1 MFYAQLIYRSVLK
14 ATIFIGCFVLM
25 SFLIPYKADAA
36 IINVSSIPALQSAI
50 NSAAPGDVIVL
61 ADNIYLNNTINIST
75 SNITVRAA
83 TPGGVILNGSNSITI
98 SGNNVSFS
106 GFQFTSG
113 SISGMV
119 ITVTGNYV
127 LLTQLNF
134 NGYSAQKYINL
145 QGQYD
150 EVSYCNFENKPTSAP
165 QGNLIH
171 IAPNGSVPNYAKIR
185 YCSFKN
191 MPGAGGDNGNE
202 CIRIANGAQSTYL
215 CRTIVEFCYFENT
228 GDGDSEAISVKSR
241 ENTLRFNTFRNNQN
255 AMMVFRNG
263 NDNVAYGNFFIAA
276 GGIRV
281 KEANNIFC
289 YNNYFENAG
298 VGGTMNAVS
307 YVYVSPN
314 LKNINFLHNT
324 FVECGLIDLSSGAT
338 NNTWANNIFKKSSG
352 NIFTGS
358 SSGIAWAGNI
368 YHGSLGISI
377 PSEMT
382 NTDPLLAMN
391 SENYY
396 GLSSSSPAINNSS
409 SSYPAILD
417 IANIDDD
424 PSLSFDISGQSRPV
438 GKTEKDAGSD
448 EYTTGN
454 TTNHPLVLSEVGPS
468 YLGGPGGATKQDQTI
483 TFTSLPSKVYGDAD
497 FNPGATASSG
507 LPVSYTSSNT
517 AVATIVNG
525 NIHITGAG
533 SSSIT
538 AKQAGNANYNAAPDI
553 SQTLTVAKANQSIT
567 FNPLPN
573 KNAGDADFN
582 PGATASS
589 GLPASYTSSNT
600 AVATI
605 VNGNIHIVG
614 AGTSIITAS
623 QAGNTNYNAATDVIQ
638 TLTVTVPVVYNF
650 APTSTTILSGTLN
663 SGTYGNL
670 ATNNSSYYVVRS
682 TTSGTRKTDWYG
694 STTISQPTSSVT
706 KLTINYD
713 GRNSANKT
721 QVLYLYNWVTGS
733 WTQIESRN
741 VSTSDVLITNS
752 QTAPANYISTS
763 GEIRLRVFSSGG
775 NKNYT
780 TSGDW
785 LQFTIETS
793 NTAKTMAAPSI
804 TVLEMKRPEF
814 GIYPN
819 PASKNILVQ
828 YRLNKEENV
837 QLAIF
842 NLNGQLVRQ
851 LMINQ
856 KQNQGDYNKSF
867 VVSDLTDGV
876 YIVRFSA
883 GNLNKSIK
891 IVVLK

>member
-1 MFYAQLIYRSVLK
+1 MYQLRSMLHNILK
-14 ATIFIGCFVLM
+14 AVFITVCLFIVNT
-25 SFLIPYKADAA
+25 FLPLKADAA

-50 NSAAPGDVIVL
+50 NSASPGDIIVL
-61 ADNIYLNNTINIST
+61 ANNTYLNNTINITT
-75 SNITVRAA
+75 SNITIRAS
-83 TPGGVILNGSNSITI
+83 TSGGVFLNGSNSITI
-98 SGNNVSFS
+98 SGNNVTFS

-113 SISGMV
+113 SITGMV
-119 ITVTGNYV
+119 ITVPGNNN

-150 EVSYCNFENKPTSAP
+150 EVSYCNFENKPASAP

-215 CRTIVEFCYFENT
+215 CRTIVEYCYFENT

-263 NDNVAYGNFFIAA
+263 NDNVAYGNFFIGA

-298 VGGTMNAVS
+298 VGGTMNAVT

-368 YHGSLGISI
+368 YQGSLGISI
-377 PSEMT
+377 PSGMT
-382 NTDPLLAMN
+382 NTDPLLTIN

-396 GLSSSSPAINNSS
+396 GLSSLSPAINNSS
-409 SSYPAILD
+409 PAYPDILD
-417 IANIDDD
+417 IAGIDDD
-424 PSLSFDISGQSRPV
+424 PSLFFDISGQSRSV
-438 GKTEKDAGSD
+438 VKTEKDAGCD
-448 EYTTGN
+448 EYTTGS
-454 TTNHPLVLSEVGPS
+454 TTNHPLVLSEAGPS
-468 YLGGPGGATKQDQTI
+468 YLGGPGGTIKQDQTI
-483 TFTSLPSKVYGDAD
+483 TFTSLLSKVYGDAD

-507 LPVSYTSSNT
+507 LTVSYTSSNT
-517 AVATIVNG
+517 SVATIVNS

-533 SSSIT
+533 SSNIT
-538 AKQAGNANYNAAPDI
+538 AKQTGDINYNAAADV
-553 SQTLTVAKANQSIT
+553 SQTLTIAKANQSIT
-567 FNPLPN
+567 FNPLPS
-573 KNAGDADFN
+573 KNVGDADFD

-589 GLPASYTSSNT
+589 GLTVSYSSSNT
-600 AVATI
+600 SVATN

-614 AGTSIITAS
+614 PGTSSITAS
-623 QAGNTNYNAATDVIQ
+623 QVGNTNFIAATNVIQ
-638 TLTVTVPVVYNF
+638 TLTVTAPAVYSYT
-650 APTSTTILSGTLN
+650 PISTTILSGTLN
-663 SGTYGNL
+663 SGNYGNL
-670 ATNNSSYYVVRS
+670 ATNNSSYYVVNS
-682 TTSGTRKTDWYG
+682 TTSGVRKTDWYG
-694 STTISQPTSSVT
+694 SITIIQPPASVT

-733 WTQIESRN
+733 WAQIDSRN
-741 VSTSDVLITNS
+741 VSNTDVLITNS
-752 QTAPANYISTS
+752 QTSPANYISLA
-763 GEIRLRVFSSGG
+763 GEIRLRVYISGG
-775 NKNYT
+775 NKNFT

-785 LQFTIETS
+785 LLFTVETS
-793 NTAKTMAAPSI
+793 SAAKAIAAPSI
-804 TVLEMKRPEF
+804 TIQEKKQPEF

-819 PASKNILVQ
+819 PVSKNMIVQ

-837 QLAIF
+837 QLTLF
-842 NLNGQLVRQ
+842 NLNGQLVKK
-851 LMINQ
+851 LIHYQ
-856 KQNQGDYNKSF
+856 KQTSGDYNKTF
-867 VVSDLTDGV
+867 DISDLHVGF
-876 YIVRFSA
+876 YIARFLA
-883 GNLNKSIK
+883 GSFSMSMKLVI
-891 IVVLK
+891 LK

>member
-1 MFYAQLIYRSVLK
+1 
-14 ATIFIGCFVLM
+14 M
-25 SFLIPYKADAA
+25 S
-36 IINVSSIPALQSAI
+36 
-50 NSAAPGDVIVL
+50 
-61 ADNIYLNNTINIST
+61 
-75 SNITVRAA
+75 
-83 TPGGVILNGSNSITI
+83 
-98 SGNNVSFS
+98 
-106 GFQFTSG
+106 
-113 SISGMV
+113 
-119 ITVTGNYV
+119 
-127 LLTQLNF
+127 
-134 NGYSAQKYINL
+134 
-145 QGQYD
+145 
-150 EVSYCNFENKPTSAP
+150 
-165 QGNLIH
+165 
-171 IAPNGSVPNYAKIR
+171 
-185 YCSFKN
+185 
-191 MPGAGGDNGNE
+191 GAGGDNGNE

-263 NDNVAYGNFFIAA
+263 NDNVAYGNFFIRA

-314 LKNINFLHNT
+314 LKNINFIHNT

-338 NNTWANNIFKKSSG
+338 NNTWANNIFKKNSG

-377 PSEMT
+377 PSGMT
-382 NTDPLLAMN
+382 NTDPLLAIN

-396 GLSSSSPAINNSS
+396 GVSSSSPAINNSS

-424 PSLSFDISGQSRPV
+424 PTLSFDISGQSRPV
-438 GKTEKDAGSD
+438 VKTEKDAGCD
-448 EYTTGN
+448 EFTTVN

-468 YLGGPGGATKQDQTI
+468 YLGGPGGTIKQDQTI
-483 TFTSLPSKVYGDAD
+483 TFTLLPSKVYGDAE

-507 LPVSYTSSNT
+507 LPVSYTSSNA
-517 AVATIVNG
+517 AVCTIVNG

-538 AKQAGNANYNAAPDI
+538 AKQTGNANYNAAPDV

-582 PGATASS
+582 PGAAASS
-589 GLPASYTSSNT
+589 GLTVAYSSSNT

-614 AGTSIITAS
+614 AGTSFITAS

-638 TLTVTVPVVYNF
+638 TLTVTAPVVYNY
-650 APTSTTILSGTLN
+650 APISTTILSGTFN
-663 SGTYGNL
+663 SGTYANL
-670 ATNNSSYYVVRS
+670 ATNNSSHYVVSS
-682 TTSGTRKTDWYG
+682 TISGTRKTDWYG
-694 STTISQPTSSVT
+694 STIISQPASSVI

-713 GRNSANKT
+713 GKNSTNKT

-733 WTQIESRN
+733 WTQIDSRS
-741 VSTSDVLITNS
+741 VATSDVLITNS
-752 QTAPANYISTS
+752 QTAPANYISTI
-763 GEIRLRVFSSGG
+763 GEIRLRVLSSGG

-785 LQFTIETS
+785 LQFTIETIS
-793 NTAKTMAAPSI
+793 TAKTIVAPSI
-804 TVLEMKRPEF
+804 TILKKKQPEF

-828 YRLNKEENV
+828 FRLNKEENV
-837 QLAIF
+837 HLTLF
-842 NLNGQLVRQ
+842 NLNGQSVKN
-851 LMINQ
+851 LMNNQ
-856 KQNQGDYNKSF
+856 KQKPGDYYMSF
-867 VVSDLTDGV
+867 DISDLREGV
-876 YIVRFSA
+876 YIASFTA
-883 GNLNKSIK
+883 GSLNKSIK
-891 IVVLK
+891 IVILK